1 MTSLWV
7 KLDYARILSARKLLA
22 ARGKKGEFIQKYVNA
37 AEIIL
42 AGQVY
47 ETSAVEGMKTKTLSF
62 PNFLLGKETITLGYM
77 EDFIENNTEGE
88 IANDIGAQVFEAIAE
103 GNLPQTAAELENSTK
118 SPY

>member
-1 MTSLWV
+1 MTKHWV

-22 ARGKKGEFIQKYVNA
+22 SRGKKGEFIQKYVDA

-47 ETSAVEGMKTKTLSF
+47 ETPAIDGMKCKTLSF
-62 PNFLLGKETITLGYM
+62 PDFISGKETVVLAYM
-77 EDFIENNTEGE
+77 EDFIEANTEGE
-88 IANDIGAQVFEAIAE
+88 IADDIGKQVFEAIAE
-103 GNLPQTAAELENSTK
+103 GGLPRTAAELEVFTK

>member
-1 MTSLWV
+1 MTSHWV

-22 ARGKKGEFIQKYVNA
+22 ARSKKGQFIQKYVDA

-47 ETSAVEGMKTKTLSF
+47 ETSAVEGMNMKTLSF
-62 PNFLLGKETITLGYM
+62 PSFLSGKSTVVLGYM
-77 EDFIENNTEGE
+77 EDFLENNTEGE
-88 IANDIGAQVFEAIAE
+88 IANDIGKQVFEAIAE
-103 GNLPQTAAELENSTK
+103 GTLPSTAAELVEYTK